1 MVYILKRIKDTTNK
15 NTKVSKMLVKFQN
28 KQYKKVQNPIYDF
41 ELKGFN
47 VMSDGSKLY
56 ITGNKLRD
64 TQIFSIKKIK

>member
-1 MVYILKRIKDTTNK
+1 
-15 NTKVSKMLVKFQN
+15 MLVKFQI

-64 TQIFSIKKIK
+64 TQIFFN